1 VAEEQDRLDRADL
14 SSDPMEQ
21 FRLWFE
27 QAGTAGQPEPE
38 AMALA
43 TVGAGGPSVRYVL
56 LRGFGP
62 EGLVFYTNRRSRKG
76 RELSA
81 SPRAAVVFRWALVDR
96 QVRVAGAVE
105 EIADSESDAYF
116 ASRPRGS
123 QLAAWA
129 SEQSEVAADRAEVD
143 RRYLEAASRFEGA
156 PVPRPAWWGGY
167 RLRPEEFEF
176 WQQGVFRMHDR
187 FRFSKQEDRW
197 EVTRLFP

>member
-1 VAEEQDRLDRADL
+1 MPEKNDHLRRADL
-14 SSDPMEQ
+14 SADPIEQ

-27 QAGTAGQPEPE
+27 QAGSAGQPEPE

-43 TVGAGGPSVRYVL
+43 TVGADGPSVRYVL

-62 EGLVFYTNRRSRKG
+62 EGFVFYTNRRSRKG
-76 RELSA
+76 RELSG
-81 SPRAAVVFRWALVDR
+81 SPRAAVVFRWARVDR
-96 QVRVAGAVE
+96 QVRISGTVE
-105 EIADSESDAYF
+105 EIADAESDSYF

-129 SEQSEVAADRAEVD
+129 SDQSDTVADRAELD
-143 RRYLEAASRFEGA
+143 RRYLDVSARFEGG

-167 RLRPEEFEF
+167 RIRPEELEF

-187 FRFSKQEDRW
+187 FRFSRRPDGW